1 MSGPRVAKLLRRDLD
16 RCVELERALF
26 PGEDPWSRSAFTAEL
41 DQGHHYLGVFDEEG
55 VLIGYGGLAV
65 VAPPPGAEAE
75 VRTMA
80 VDPAHQGG
88 GLGRMLLR
96 ALLAPADEIAATV
109 FLEVRIGNGPAMALY
124 EGHGFEVVGVRK
136 GYYQPSG
143 ADAYTMRRNPR
154 SAEGGGSGG

>member
-1 MSGPRVAKLLRRDLD
+1 MSPRVAKLLRRDLD

-26 PGEDPWSRSAFTAEL
+26 PGEDPWSRAAFAGEL
-41 DQGHHYLGVFDEEG
+41 DQGNHYLGVFEG
-55 VLIGYGGLAV
+55 EQLLGYGGLAV
-65 VAPPPGAEAE
+65 VAPPPDAEAE

-80 VDPAHQGG
+80 VAPDHQGA

-96 ALLAPADEIAATV
+96 ALLAPADEVDATV
-109 FLEVRIGNGPAMALY
+109 FLEVRTDNAPAMKLY
-124 EGHGFEVVGVRK
+124 EDHGFDVVGVRK

-143 ADAYTMRRNPR
+143 ADAYTMRRPPR

>member
-1 MSGPRVAKLLRRDLD
+1 MSPRVAKLLRRDLG

-26 PGEDPWSRSAFTAEL
+26 PGEDPWSRAAFTGEL
-41 DQGHHYLGVFDEEG
+41 DQGNHYLGVFEG
-55 VLIGYGGLAV
+55 EQLLGYGGLAV
-65 VAPPPGAEAE
+65 VAPPPDAEAE

-80 VDPAHQGG
+80 VDPDHQGA

-96 ALLAPADEIAATV
+96 ALLAPADEVDATV
-109 FLEVRIGNGPAMALY
+109 FLEVRTDNAPAMKLY
-124 EGHGFEVVGVRK
+124 EDHGFDVVGVRK

-143 ADAYTMRRNPR
+143 ADAYTMRRPPR